1 MKKTA
6 LAIETTGRV
15 LSVALATDGGVVCRR
30 SDGELRHLTD
40 LIPTVRELLDGEGAE
55 LSSLSYI
62 AVSAGPGSFT
72 GIRIGVSAARA
83 MAQVADLKVV
93 KTPTLET
100 FAYGY
105 EPGEIV
111 CPMLD
116 ARRGQVYCGAYRLSE
131 DVGAIEALVPSG
143 VRTEDEFE
151 AALAE
156 ALSAPAAVASSSLSP
171 AAAAVS
177 PSLSSAASAA
187 SSSLSFSAAGEIR
200 RVRDEDEPQSAAKVL
215 RWAESFGE
223 LIDYTQLEP
232 IYMRKA
238 EAQRKLEERLAAE
251 AANGER

>member
-1 MKKTA
+1 MSKTV

-15 LSVALATDGGVVCRR
+15 LSVALATDGGVIERR

-40 LIPTVRELLDGEGAE
+40 LVPTVRELIDADGVEF
-55 LSSLSYI
+55 SSLAYI

-83 MAQVADLKVV
+83 MAQVAGLKVV
-93 KTPTLET
+93 KAPTLET
-100 FAYGY
+100 FVYGY

-131 DVGAIEALVPSG
+131 DGGEIEALECVSGSTRTYLRHSPDAGALEALVPG
-143 VRTEDEFE
+143 DVRTEDEFD
-151 AALAE
+151 AALGE
-156 ALSAPAAVASSSLSP
+156 ALS
-171 AAAAVS
+171 VS
-177 PSLSSAASAA
+177 G
-187 SSSLSFSAAGEIR
+187 AGAYDIR

-223 LIDYTQLEP
+223 LIDYAKLEP

-238 EAQRKLEERLAAE
+238 EAQRKLEERLAAD
-251 AANGER
+251 AARVAGSSE